1 MWALAGYKF
10 SAFLQIA
17 EDEIQVPCRL
27 LGAYRAES
35 AYILSE
41 RVVLSIS

>member
-17 EDEIQVPCRL
+17 EDEDPGCPVVFWGLIAQSLPAFSLKRL
-27 LGAYRAES
+27 S
-35 AYILSE
+35 
-41 RVVLSIS
+41 

>member
-17 EDEIQVPCRL
+17 EDEDP
-27 LGAYRAES
+27 G
-35 AYILSE
+35 
-41 RVVLSIS
+41 VLSSSGGLSRRVCLHFL